1 MKKADVRQSLIKQL
15 EDKGAN
21 VSHFEDLVN
30 DYMNFWSIKSK
41 LQTDIRKRGIVYED
55 KSSVGIVMQK
65 NNPTVKELVNV
76 NRQMLSIL
84 RELGLSTDEIVCSD
98 DDEL

>member
-1 MKKADVRQSLIKQL
+1 MKEADVRKSLLKQL
-15 EDKGAN
+15 EDKGAA

-30 DYMNFWSIKSK
+30 DYMNFRSIKSK
-41 LQTDIRKRGIVYED
+41 LQADIRKRGIVYED

-65 NNPTVKELVNV
+65 NNPSVKELVNV

-84 RELGLSTDEIVCSD
+84 RELGLSTDDIVCDD